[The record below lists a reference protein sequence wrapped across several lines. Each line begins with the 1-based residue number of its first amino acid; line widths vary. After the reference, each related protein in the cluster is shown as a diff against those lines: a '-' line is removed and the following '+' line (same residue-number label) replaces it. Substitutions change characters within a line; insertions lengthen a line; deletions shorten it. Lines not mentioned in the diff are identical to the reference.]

1 MQSLYVNDLHSEICV
16 CLRFGRGASERFWV
30 RMRSDA
36 RAETRRDPSGPAG
49 RTRSGRPQTSRL
61 SITVRPGGGAR
72 RTRPQNRGQRTDQSR
87 ASRAGGLINS
97 QLQDV
102 FNLQRTSST
111 QKNESIHL
119 LLKTISCLL
128 YN

>member
-1 MQSLYVNDLHSEICV
+1 
-16 CLRFGRGASERFWV
+16 
-30 RMRSDA
+30 MRSDA

-97 QLQDV
+97 QLQV

-111 QKNESIHL
+111 QKNSSIYL